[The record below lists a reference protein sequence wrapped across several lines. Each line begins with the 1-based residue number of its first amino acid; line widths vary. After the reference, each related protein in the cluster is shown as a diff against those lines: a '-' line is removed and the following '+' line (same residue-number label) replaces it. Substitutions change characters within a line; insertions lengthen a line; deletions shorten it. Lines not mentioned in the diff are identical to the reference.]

1 VSDTH
6 DTSTVLID
14 THVHIHGCFPL
25 AGFFDAAHAN
35 FERAARAQP
44 GSRKSS
50 HDGFI
55 GVLMLTET
63 ARAHCFRRLSAW
75 ADGAADCVDS
85 VLGEWR
91 LRHTE
96 ETGSVTAERHG
107 QCLYIIAGRQ
117 IVTAERLEV
126 LALGFEGFVPDGEP
140 IRRVIDRVRSAA
152 AVPVIPWGFGKWW
165 GGRGKV
171 VSALLKDHEAL
182 GFFLGDNSGRTAFL
196 GRPAHFEDARRDGIP
211 ILPGTDPLPFP
222 AESGRAG
229 SFGLVMHQPIDPARP
244 AAEIKRLL
252 TSTPLGMNPYGRLE
266 TPLRFIHNQI
276 AMQFYKHGAS

>member
-1 VSDTH
+1 MPGDIPA
-6 DTSTVLID
+6 VLID

-25 AGFFDAAHAN
+25 AGFFDAAYAN

-44 GSRKSS
+44 GSHQSS
-50 HDGFI
+50 QDGFI

-63 ARAHCFRRLSAW
+63 ARADCFQRLSAG
-75 ADGAADCVDS
+75 ADGAADGIVS
-85 VLGEWR
+85 GLGEWR
-91 LRHTE
+91 LRRTE

-140 IRRVIDRVRSAA
+140 IRQVMDRVRSAA
-152 AVPVIPWGFGKWW
+152 AVAVIPWGFGKWW
-165 GGRGKV
+165 GRRGKV
-171 VSALLKDHEAL
+171 VSALLKDHEGL

-196 GRPAHFEDARRDGIP
+196 GPPAHFEDARRDGIA

-222 AESGRAG
+222 AEYGRAG
-229 SFGLVMHQPIDPARP
+229 SFGLVAQASMDPARP
-244 AAEIKRLL
+244 AAEVKRLL
-252 TSTPLGMNPYGRLE
+252 TSTPLDMKPYGRLE
-266 TPLRFIHNQI
+266 TPLRFLRNQI
-276 AMQFYKHGAS
+276 SMQFHKHWAS

>member
-1 VSDTH
+1 MPRDTPA
-6 DTSTVLID
+6 VLID

-35 FERAARAQP
+35 FERVARAHD
-44 GSRKSS
+44 GE
-50 HDGFI
+50 DGFI

-63 ARAHCFRRLSAW
+63 ARADCFKRLSAR
-75 ADGAADCVDS
+75 ADEGS
-85 VLGEWR
+85 GPGEWR

-96 ETGSVTAERHG
+96 ETRSVTAERHG
-107 QCLYIIAGRQ
+107 HCLYIIAGRQ

-140 IRRVIDRVRSAA
+140 IRRVIDRVRLAG
-152 AVPVIPWGFGKWW
+152 AVAVIPWGFGKWW

-196 GRPAHFEDARRDGIP
+196 GRPAHFEDARRDGIA
-211 ILPGTDPLPFP
+211 ILPGTDPLPFA
-222 AESGRAG
+222 AEYDRVGT
-229 SFGLVMHQPIDPARP
+229 FGLVMHQLIDPARP

-252 TSTPLGMNPYGRLE
+252 TSTPLDMKPYGRFE
-266 TPLRFIHNQI
+266 TPLRFIQNQI

>member
-1 VSDTH
+1 MPGDTPA
-6 DTSTVLID
+6 VLID

-35 FERAARAQP
+35 FERAARIQP
-44 GSRKSS
+44 GSRKTS

-63 ARAHCFRRLSAW
+63 ARADCFKRLSAR
-75 ADGAADCVDS
+75 ADGEDS
-85 VLGEWR
+85 GLGEWR
-91 LRHTE
+91 LRQTE

-117 IVTAERLEV
+117 IVTAESLEV
-126 LALGFEGFVPDGEP
+126 LALGCEDFVPAGEP
-140 IRRVIDRVRSAA
+140 VRWVIDRVRSAGA
-152 AVPVIPWGFGKWW
+152 IAVIPWGFGKWW

-171 VSALLKDHEAL
+171 VSGLLKDHERL
-182 GFFLGDNSGRTAFL
+182 GFFLGDNGGRTAFL
-196 GRPAHFEDARRDGIP
+196 GRPAHFEDARRDGIA

-222 AESGRAG
+222 AECGRAG

-252 TSTPLGMNPYGRLE
+252 TSTPLGMKPYGRLE

>member
-1 VSDTH
+1 MPGNTPA
-6 DTSTVLID
+6 VLID

-25 AGFFDAAHAN
+25 SGFFDAAHAN

-50 HDGFI
+50 QDGFI

-63 ARAHCFRRLSAW
+63 ARADCFQRLSAW
-75 ADGAADCVDS
+75 ADGPADGDS
-85 VLGEWR
+85 GLGEWR

-96 ETGSVTAERHG
+96 ETGSVMAERRQ

-140 IRRVIDRVRSAA
+140 IRQVLDRVRSAA
-152 AVPVIPWGFGKWW
+152 AVAVIPWGFGKWW

-171 VSALLKDHEAL
+171 VSALLKDHERL

-196 GRPAHFEDARRDGIP
+196 GRPAHFEDARRDGIA

-222 AESGRAG
+222 AEYGRAG
-229 SFGLVMHQPIDPARP
+229 SFGLVAQASIDPAWP

-252 TSTPLGMNPYGRLE
+252 TSTPLDMKPYGRLE

>member
-1 VSDTH
+1 MPMPGDTPA
-6 DTSTVLID
+6 VLID

-25 AGFFDAAHAN
+25 AGFFDAAHVN

-44 GSRKSS
+44 ETHKSS
-50 HDGFI
+50 DGGFI

-63 ARAHCFRRLSAW
+63 ARADCFKRLSAW
-75 ADGAADCVDS
+75 ADGAADGVDS
-85 VLGEWR
+85 VLGDWR

-96 ETGSVTAERHG
+96 ETGSVTAECHG

-140 IRRVIDRVRSAA
+140 IRQVIDRVRSAA
-152 AVPVIPWGFGKWW
+152 AVAVIPWGFGKWW

-182 GFFLGDNSGRTAFL
+182 GFFLGDNSGRTALL
-196 GRPAHFEDARRDGIP
+196 GRPAHFEDARRDGIA

-222 AESGRAG
+222 AEYGRAG
-229 SFGLVMHQPIDPARP
+229 SFGLVAHATIDPGRP

-252 TSTPLGMNPYGRLE
+252 TGTPLGLKPYGRLE
-266 TPLRFIHNQI
+266 TPLRFLHNQI
-276 AMQFYKHGAS
+276 AMQFHKHAAS